1 MSDSYG
7 GTPSAASYY
16 ERLGVDRDVSDDK
29 LRRASKLAKRAVHPD
44 NNSNEQAAAER
55 EFDRVTDAADALTDS
70 DARVA
75 YDTFIDDQG
84 TETGTDRYE
93 EWDAAG
99 RPKSPT
105 AWLSEPR
112 SGSSTTTTS
121 TAGGSTTETEA
132 GSTTRSTTGS
142 ATGDTTSR
150 AGANPNQHTR
160 DRRRPGEAT
169 QQSATTQ
176 KDGERT
182 DSDDRTKAASTA
194 DSTGTTS
201 TAETTA
207 ASAASTTPT
216 GRPNTKRAP
225 ASVLGEDPEELYSKY
240 VLDSEAA
247 WESDDTSQSVGD
259 GGTAGAS
266 VPVAAA
272 IIARVAPPGVADG
285 IQRFVA
291 IPQPWWLQVV
301 VAAVLLAVA
310 VVVGP
315 IAEGLVLLPFVFLP
329 RIGPWLYPTLAVAV
343 TAPLRVPLDTAATL
357 LATYAGLA
365 IGYALLDYRR
375 RLIGA

>member
-16 ERLGVDRDVSDDK
+16 KRLGVDPDAGDDE

-70 DARVA
+70 NVRAA

-84 TETGTDRYE
+84 PKTGTDRYE

-112 SGSSTTTTS
+112 SGSSSTTTS
-121 TAGGSTTETEA
+121 TAGGSTTEPGA
-132 GSTTRSTTGS
+132 GSTTGS
-142 ATGDTTSR
+142 ATEATSR
-150 AGANPNQHTR
+150 AGAKNQQRR
-160 DRRRPGEAT
+160 DRRRPGEKTQRSAAT
-169 QQSATTQ
+169 QE
-176 KDGERT
+176 GG
-182 DSDDRTKAASTA
+182 DDRTKAASTA
-194 DSTGTTS
+194 DSTETAS

-207 ASAASTTPT
+207 TSAASTTPT
-216 GRPNTKRAP
+216 GQPHTKRAP

-247 WESDDTSQSVGD
+247 WKSDDAGQSVGD
-259 GGTAGAS
+259 GGTTGAS

-272 IIARVAPPGVADG
+272 IIAQVAPPRVADG
-285 IQRFVA
+285 IREFAA
-291 IPQPWWLQVV
+291 IPKPWWLQVV

-329 RIGPWLYPTLAVAV
+329 QVGLWLYPTLAVAV
-343 TAPLRVPLDTAATL
+343 KAPLPVLFDSSAIL
-357 LATYAGLA
+357 LAAYAGVA
-365 IGYALLDYRR
+365 IGYALVDYRR
-375 RLIGA
+375 RLIGE